1 MTRLKDANIP
11 NRDIAQKGLDL
22 EALELPTCGVAL
34 IIIRTPLELKATLTT
49 KSIKSIMNH
58 KIQL

>member
-22 EALELPTCGVAL
+22 EALELPTCGAAL

>member
-11 NRDIAQKGLDL
+11 NRDIAQKGLAL

-49 KSIKSIMNH
+49 KSIKSIENH
-58 KIQL
+58 KIQQ